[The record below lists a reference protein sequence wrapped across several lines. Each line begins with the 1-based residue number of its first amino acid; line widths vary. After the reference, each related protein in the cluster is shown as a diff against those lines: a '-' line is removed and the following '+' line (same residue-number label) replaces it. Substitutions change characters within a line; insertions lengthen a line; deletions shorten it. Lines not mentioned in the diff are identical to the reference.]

1 MKLKTVPT
9 RTYEIPPTF
18 PKNAKIF
25 VTALDHCPSLVYAV
39 NSTVIIILASLLY
52 LYLLKTN

>member
-1 MKLKTVPT
+1 MGYMKLNTVPI

-25 VTALDHCPSLVYAV
+25 VTALDHAPSLV
-39 NSTVIIILASLLY
+39 
-52 LYLLKTN
+52 